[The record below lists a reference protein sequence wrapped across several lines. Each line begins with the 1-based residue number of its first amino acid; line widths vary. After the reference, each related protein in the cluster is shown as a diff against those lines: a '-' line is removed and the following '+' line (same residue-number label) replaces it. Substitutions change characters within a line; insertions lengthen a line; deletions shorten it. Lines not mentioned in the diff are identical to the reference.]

1 MNRFAR
7 LHPGWP
13 LVAVLGLVSAL
24 ALIVPQAS
32 SPADTP
38 LPSQA
43 SLNDLDAWRAPTG
56 QWEPAQAVQLDRA
69 DPTRFEITGGR
80 GILVNGRQGRTV
92 DLLTRAEYGDVEV
105 SLEFC
110 ITQKSNS
117 GVYLMGRYEVQIY
130 DSHAVVKD
138 KYPGIECAGIYP
150 RWTEARGEFEGHS
163 PRVNASRPAG
173 EWQSLKITF
182 RAPRFDAAGRKTEPA
197 RFVSVIHNG
206 QLVHEQV
213 AVNGPTRA
221 AHWDNEAPTGPL
233 MFQGDHGPVAF
244 RNISIRPLPPPQS
257 DPADAR

>member
-1 MNRFAR
+1 MQLQPPGRRGGDSNSTPANRSLFNDLGPVHDAPIAMNRFAR

-150 RWTEARGEFEGHS
+150 RWTEARGEFE
-163 PRVNASRPAG
+163 
-173 EWQSLKITF
+173 F
-182 RAPRFDAAGRKTEPA
+182 PA
-197 RFVSVIHNG
+197 RQVSRLEIENALG
-206 QLVHEQV
+206 
-213 AVNGPTRA
+213 R
-221 AHWDNEAPTGPL
+221 
-233 MFQGDHGPVAF
+233 
-244 RNISIRPLPPPQS
+244 RI
-257 DPADAR
+257 PA